1 MTVLALVIKTRFVY
15 SNKKCFRISA
25 FEVVSEVL
33 LQYFE
38 VVHKKFVSHFF
49 NESDLGVWENVISL
63 KFFKF
68 AKVSWAPINMMVGLF
83 GTRRG
88 PMFCGSNTER
98 PFGHANVLFI
108 T

>member
-1 MTVLALVIKTRFVY
+1 MTVLALVIKTRFEY

-49 NESDLGVWENVISL
+49 NESDLGVWGNVISL

-68 AKVSWAPINMMVGLF
+68 ASLSKL
-83 GTRRG
+83 GTDE
-88 PMFCGSNTER
+88 FNLSIKYLSN
-98 PFGHANVLFI
+98 NKLS
-108 T
+108 

>member
-1 MTVLALVIKTRFVY
+1 MTMLALVIKTRFED

-25 FEVVSEVL
+25 FEIVFEIL

-49 NESDLGVWENVISL
+49 NESDLGVWGNVISL

-68 AKVSWAPINMMVGLF
+68 AYTQTVDPTGMRTKLKYPL
-83 GTRRG
+83 
-88 PMFCGSNTER
+88 
-98 PFGHANVLFI
+98 
-108 T
+108 